1 MKERSLSSAIF
12 MRSSALLRISRDL
25 RVGTVRSSL
34 VNRVARVANSL
45 ANYRI
50 FRQDSTRTE
59 CQATNMLHDLFVC
72 IHFKC
77 APNFGE
83 AQPIDL
89 RLFGVNPG

>member
-1 MKERSLSSAIF
+1 MNERSLSSAIF

-34 VNRVARVANSL
+34 VNRSPVWPIRSLITAFFAKTPQGLNVRRVICYTTSL
-45 ANYRI
+45 Y
-50 FRQDSTRTE
+50 D
-59 CQATNMLHDLFVC
+59 

-83 AQPIDL
+83 EQPIDL
-89 RLFGVNPG
+89 RLFGANPG